1 MYEQRRGMQLQWQ
14 GTEAQYRTGLG
25 TYFNMSNLTPN
36 NFIFLHACITSRY
49 FYEISL
55 TFTLSTVHRMTKDQ
69 STFLDLGRAI

>member
-1 MYEQRRGMQLQWQ
+1 MSSEEVCNYTGKEWKLN
-14 GTEAQYRTGLG
+14 TERGLG
-25 TYFNMSNLTPN
+25 AYFNMSNLTPN

-69 STFLDLGRAI
+69 SAFLDLGRVI

>member
-1 MYEQRRGMQLQWQ
+1 MNSAEVCNYNGKEWELYTGW
-14 GTEAQYRTGLG
+14 GLG
-25 TYFNMSNLTPN
+25 AYFNMSNLTPN

-69 STFLDLGRAI
+69 STFLDLGREI